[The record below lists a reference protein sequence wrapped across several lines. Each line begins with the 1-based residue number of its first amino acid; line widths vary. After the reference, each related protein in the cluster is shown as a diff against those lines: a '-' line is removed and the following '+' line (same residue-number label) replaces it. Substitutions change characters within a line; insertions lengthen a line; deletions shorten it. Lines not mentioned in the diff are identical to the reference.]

1 MIRRRPLTALASAAA
16 LSLVALVV
24 ATYGGGGTTVATAS
38 ASTHASTA
46 TVATLHAARTRL
58 GTILVDSH
66 GHTLYLFRADK
77 PKKSACH
84 GACAVAWPPLRS
96 RTKPTAG
103 TGTRASLIGTIRRS
117 DGAPQ
122 VTYNGHPLYR
132 FVNDVKAGDV
142 SGQGVLAF
150 GARFFVVSPAGR
162 QISTPAGIPQNN
174 GGDHD
179 SDNNGGPSD
188 GDGNV

>member
-1 MIRRRPLTALASAAA
+1 MTRRRPLAVLAGAAV
-16 LSLVALVV
+16 LSLVALAL
-24 ATYGGGGTTVATAS
+24 ATYGGGGAAAATTSPA
-38 ASTHASTA
+38 THASTA
-46 TVATLHAARTRL
+46 NVATLHAARTKL

-66 GHTLYLFRADK
+66 GHTLYLFKADK
-77 PKKSACH
+77 GKKSACS
-84 GACAVAWPPLRS
+84 GACAVAWPPL
-96 RTKPTAG
+96 TVHGKPTAG
-103 TGTRASLIGTIRRS
+103 AGARASLIGTIRRS
-117 DGAPQ
+117 NGAAQ

-132 FVNDVKAGDV
+132 FVNDGKPGAV

-150 GARFFVVSPAGR
+150 GARFFVVSPAGK
-162 QISTPAGIPQNN
+162 QISTPAGIPQHD

>member
-1 MIRRRPLTALASAAA
+1 MTRRWPLTVLAGVAA
-16 LSLVALVV
+16 LPLVAL
-24 ATYGGGGTTVATAS
+24 ALAAYGGGGAAAAAARPATQ
-38 ASTHASTA
+38 ASTA
-46 TVATLHAARTRL
+46 SVATLHAARTRL

-66 GHTLYLFRADK
+66 GHTLYLFKADK
-77 PKKSACH
+77 GKKSACFR
-84 GACAVAWPPLRS
+84 ACAVAWPPLRS
-96 RTKPTAG
+96 RSKPTAG

-132 FVNDVKAGDV
+132 FVNDRKPGAV

-150 GARFFVVSPAGR
+150 GARFFALSPAGR
-162 QISTPAGIPQNN
+162 QVSTPAGIPQNN

-179 SDNNGGPSD
+179 GDNNGGPSD